1 MKYLV
6 KNNKVMSTE
15 NWLDRMGEI
24 TIEQFAED
32 NGFEIFDH
40 EPDQLIE
47 ERKKDSLRKEL
58 KEIQIWFQINDYIP
72 NKIVTGEW
80 SVDDPRWIEYLSE
93 RTQKRNRQD
102 EITVLL
108 SE

>member
-1 MKYLV
+1 
-6 KNNKVMSTE
+6 
-15 NWLDRMGEI
+15 MGEI

-80 SVDDPRWIEYLSE
+80 SVDDPR
-93 RTQKRNRQD
+93 
-102 EITVLL
+102 
-108 SE
+108 